1 MNSLQLTLRDGT
13 RVESPIKGGKMHLKL
28 KTYSILIAFGL
39 SSFVA
44 SGFLF
49 PAEEMKIPIIHVKG
63 NHYQA
68 GYQIGTHMK
77 EQLNE
82 LIKQSKDYIANKT
95 EMKWEDIRAQSQLFL
110 EYSKKYMPEYV
121 EEVRGA
127 ADASGID
134 LVDLFSDLCEEIF
147 SKNYLKGCSDL
158 IASGDV
164 TADGSV
170 LVAHN
175 NDTSP
180 DLEKYAVVIHYQVDG
195 EPEILAVGYGG
206 LAISVG
212 FNSAGISLTGNE
224 LSMNDMKIGVPRML
238 LCRKILAAKTIGE
251 AIDAAI
257 FQPRASNYNMVLTDD
272 NGEIYSIEGSATDY
286 EAIYASDGYLVHT
299 NHYVAPRMRKYELD
313 PRALTSSVVRYNRAN
328 RLMKNNKDKISID
341 VLKKML
347 KDHVNRPRSL
357 CRHGAHVKTTFSVI
371 INLNTKIMLL
381 AKGNPCESKY
391 FEYTF

>member
-1 MNSLQLTLRDGT
+1 MYPR
-13 RVESPIKGGKMHLKL
+13 LKA
-28 KTYSILIAFGL
+28 YSIVTAFCL
-39 SSFVA
+39 NCFVFNC
-44 SGFLF
+44 SLF
-49 PAEEMKIPIIHVKG
+49 PSEEIKIPVIHVKG
-63 NHYQA
+63 NHYQV
-68 GYQIGTHMK
+68 GFQIGTHMK
-77 EQLNE
+77 KQLNE

-95 EMKWEDIRAQSQLFL
+95 EMKWKDVRAQSQLFL

-121 EEVRGA
+121 EEIRGA

-147 SKNYLKGCSDL
+147 SKNYLNGCSDL

-164 TADGSV
+164 TTDGSV

-175 NDTSP
+175 NDTSL
-180 DLEKYAVVIHYQVDG
+180 DIEKYAVVIHYQVEG

-206 LAISVG
+206 LAISIG

-257 FQPRASNYNMVLTDD
+257 FQPRASNYNMVLADE

-286 EAIYASDGYLVHT
+286 EAIYATDGYLVHT
-299 NHYVAPRMRKYELD
+299 NHYIAPRMRKYELD
-313 PRALTSSVVRYNRAN
+313 PRALTSSIVRYNRAN
-328 RLMKNNKDKISID
+328 RLMKNNKGKISVD
-341 VLKKML
+341 LLEKML

-357 CRHGAHVKTTFSVI
+357 CRHGSYVKTTFSVI
-371 INLNTKIMLL
+371 INLNKKTMLL